1 MQRPMRSQTVEARSV
16 TTRTALVVMSPFLRR
31 FSAADIRRDVTE
43 RLEANGWPCDVVD
56 IGSGAD
62 LDAAGVRAREG
73 GYGMV
78 VVAGGD
84 GVVSRIARH
93 LIGSDAI
100 LGIIP
105 VGDENGLSMDLG
117 LPQDPSQA
125 AALLVGE
132 HSVDFLDSL
141 QVEDQHFFLQVG
153 TAASTPPVDD
163 ALHAS

>member
-43 RLEANGWPCDVVD
+43 RLEANGWACDVVD

-62 LDAAGVRAREG
+62 LDAAGVRAGAG
-73 GYGMV
+73 GYE
-78 VVAGGD
+78 D
-84 GVVSRIARH
+84 
-93 LIGSDAI
+93 
-100 LGIIP
+100 
-105 VGDENGLSMDLG
+105 GLSLDLG

-141 QVEDQHFFLQVG
+141 RVEDQHFFLQVG